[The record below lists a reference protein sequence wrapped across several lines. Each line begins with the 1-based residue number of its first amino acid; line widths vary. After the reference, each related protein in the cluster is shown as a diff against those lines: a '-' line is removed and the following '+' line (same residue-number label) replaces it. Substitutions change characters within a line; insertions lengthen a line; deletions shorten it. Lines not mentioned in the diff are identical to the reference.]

1 MSTEEFKNKAG
12 ELPRYIDLEE
22 SRRVLASIGIDLTE
36 RQMKRAAEPDV
47 QGKRKIP
54 YFIDPIDGKLKI
66 SEDTLLRIYV
76 DRQAEAARNA
86 TLDI

>member
-1 MSTEEFKNKAG
+1 MSTEEFKNTAG

-86 TLDI
+86 TLDV